1 MPFKVHVQNFQS
13 IGDVSVEVSG
23 LTVITGPNN
32 SGKTA
37 LIRSI
42 HGAFTNARGTSFVRQ
57 GESSAQ
63 VEVLFSDGRSL
74 VWEKGSKV
82 NRYEIDGA
90 PLNRVGAGVPS
101 EVGTLGVTSIEAAG
115 RELWPQ
121 FAQQFVGQ
129 IFLLNEPGS
138 VLAEAIANVD
148 KVGVL
153 NEALRFSQTDR
164 RAAQAELKLRQE
176 DVSTQEANLAFFNGL
191 DDVVSKIDTLK
202 TLESENTKARVRLD
216 VLSGIAIKWGQAL
229 NDVSHLS
236 LVRKTFEVDPHF
248 ETTLRESQSLLNS
261 LLRLKAQFTSGEAA
275 VSALS
280 SVRSLPVWDDT
291 LHTRVKR
298 INAALVWARDLEQ
311 RLIRTRHERDQA
323 SKALDAAQK
332 TSLPDLTDMQSTYR
346 HLQELV
352 VFSKKWRDAS
362 KAVED
367 LKVANSE
374 SQRDFLKS
382 EADLKSLFQESGHCP
397 FCGVPNEDHSC

>member
-13 IGDVSVEVSG
+13 IGDVIVEVSG

-74 VWEKGSKV
+74 VWEKGPKV

-164 RAAQAELKLRQE
+164 RSAQAELKLRQE

-191 DDVVSKIDTLK
+191 DDIVSKIEMLK
-202 TLESENTKARVRLD
+202 TMEAENSKAKAHLE
-216 VLSGIAIKWGQAL
+216 VLSNLALKWRQVSGE
-229 NDVSHLS
+229 VSHLA
-236 LVRKTFEVDPHF
+236 LVRETFKVETHF
-248 ETTLRESQSLLNS
+248 ETTLRDYQASLSS
-261 LLRLKAQFTSGEAA
+261 LVKLKAQLASGEAA
-275 VSALS
+275 VSSLS
-280 SVRSLPVWDDT
+280 SVRSLPVLDSS
-291 LHTRVKR
+291 LHTRVER
-298 INAALVWARDLEQ
+298 TNAALVWARDLEQ
-311 RLIRTRHERDQA
+311 RLVKARHERDQA
-323 SKALDAAQK
+323 SKALDVAQK
-332 TSLPDLTDMQSTYR
+332 SNLPELTNIQSSYR
-346 HLQELV
+346 QLQELSAL
-352 VFSKKWRDAS
+352 SKKWRDAVKS
-362 KAVED
+362 VED
-367 LKVANSE
+367 LKVSNAE
-374 SQRDFLKS
+374 SLRDYLKS
-382 EADLKSLFQESGHCP
+382 EAELKSLFQESGQCP
-397 FCGVPNEDHSC
+397 FCGVPHENHSC